1 MLCYIAVPSLRSE
14 VPGGCVLGRNAGRSR
29 LKMKGLVAFQRSRAT
44 DAGFEWR
51 MLCDP
56 VAFVTLPLLFF
67 LYWVEV
73 EAGVKES
80 MWQTG

>member
-1 MLCYIAVPSLRSE
+1 
-14 VPGGCVLGRNAGRSR
+14 
-29 LKMKGLVAFQRSRAT
+29 MKGLVAFQRSRAT